1 MKLRS
6 SILLVTMSLIIL
18 FSCGSENPTGPENKK
33 VINNPPVIV
42 EHGDTSTTV
51 GDTLLLY
58 TEAQDPD
65 GDLLSYDGFVH
76 VTITDLK
83 MGTIPE
89 YEFDNLTKVLEFR
102 PRAYDRPI
110 RKVSFIVEDNRGGAD
125 TTTFYIN
132 VN

>member
-1 MKLRS
+1 MLFS
-6 SILLVTMSLIIL
+6 VLI
-18 FSCGSENPTGPENKK
+18 SCGSENLTDPGSKII
-33 VINNPPVIV
+33 INNPPVIV

-58 TEAQDPD
+58 TGAQDPD
-65 GDLLSYDGFVH
+65 GDQLSYDGFVH
-76 VTITDLK
+76 VTLTDLK
-83 MGTIPE
+83 NGTIPK
-89 YEFDNLTKVLEFR
+89 YEFDNLKIVLEYR
-102 PRAYDRPI
+102 PSDYDRPK